1 MEQNDR
7 TQVISTKEWV
17 WTIIL
22 VMIPVVNLVFL
33 AYWSLSKSTNL
44 NKKNYAIANWIVT
57 VFGLLLYAI
66 LIISTLSNSGS
77 YS

>member
-1 MEQNDR
+1 MEPNDR
-7 TQVISTKEWV
+7 TQVISTREWV

-33 AYWSLSKSTNL
+33 VYWSFSKSTNL

-57 VFGLLLYAI
+57 AFMLVLYVV
-66 LIISTLSNSGS
+66 LIIFALSQPDS
-77 YS
+77 Y

>member
-1 MEQNDR
+1 MEPNDR

-22 VMIPVVNLVFL
+22 IMIPFVNLVFL

-57 VFGLLLYAI
+57 VFGLVLYVV
-66 LIISTLSNSGS
+66 LIIFALPKPDS
-77 YS
+77 Y